1 MLILT
6 YANALILA
14 GAALVLA
21 GIVTSL
27 AARRFGAPL
36 LLVFLLMGMAAGPG
50 GLGLIRMGDPFLT
63 YLVGTVALAIILF
76 DGGLST
82 KVRRLRGALLPATLL
97 ATVGVVVTA
106 GLTALAAIPLFGLPP
121 LEAFLL
127 GAIVAS
133 TDAAA
138 VFFLLRTGGLQL
150 RPRVGAV
157 LEFES
162 GTNDPVA
169 VFIVLIVTEYLVA
182 PTGLGAGD
190 IAFHLAEHAVIG
202 ALAGIAGGFAL
213 VLALNRLDLPGGLQ
227 PIFALAATLVV
238 FGATA
243 VSGGSGFIAV
253 YLMGLIVAN
262 RPVRAFPTL
271 ARFTDGA
278 TWLAQIAMFLVL
290 GLLVSP
296 ANLPGVALAA
306 LGLTAFLTLIG
317 RPAAVALCLK
327 PFGFSWRETGFVA
340 WVGLRGAVSIFLAAV
355 PLLAG
360 APQAQLMFDVA
371 FVVVLSS
378 LLVQGWTIAP
388 SARLFGM
395 ALSRVTPDVH
405 RVEIDLP
412 GQTDQELAGY
422 PVTPEAAILKMPGLP
437 DWARLVLVARAGQV
451 LDAREATDLKPGD
464 YAYVL
469 APPKRVARLDRLFAP
484 DDTAKPVFGDL
495 ALRPETLMKELVAL
509 YPITI
514 APEEAD
520 KTLEAFII
528 GRLIDDPEVHDR
540 VELGPI
546 VLVVAAL
553 KNDRISR
560 VSLHLADLDA
570 ADPDAPRL
578 TRRQAALAWLKAR
591 IHLG

>member
-6 YANALILA
+6 YANSIILA

-36 LLVFLLMGMAAGPG
+36 LLVFLLLGMAAGPDG
-50 GLGLIRMGDPFLT
+50 FGFVRKGDPFLT

-82 KVRRLRGALLPATLL
+82 KLRRLRGALIPASLL
-97 ATVGVVVTA
+97 ATVGVLITA

-150 RPRVGAV
+150 RPRVSAV

-169 VFIVLIVTEYLVA
+169 VFIVLLVTEFLVA
-182 PTGLGAGD
+182 PTALGAGEV
-190 IAFHLAEHAVIG
+190 AFHLIEHAVIG
-202 ALAGIAGGFAL
+202 TLAGIAGGYAL
-213 VLALNRLDLPGGLQ
+213 VAALNRLDLPGGLQ
-227 PIFALAATLVV
+227 PIFALAATLFV
-238 FGATA
+238 FAATA
-243 VSGGSGFIAV
+243 VVGGSGFVSV

-262 RPVRAFPTL
+262 RPVRAYPTL

-296 ANLPGVALAA
+296 AKLPEIALAA
-306 LGLTAFLTLIG
+306 VAFAAFLTFIG

-327 PFGFSWRETGFVA
+327 PFGFSWPETGFVA

-360 APQAQLMFDVA
+360 VPQAQLMLEVA

-395 ALSRVTPDVH
+395 ALPRLTPDVH

-412 GQTDQELAGY
+412 GQTEHELAGY
-422 PVTPEAAILKMPGLP
+422 PVTPDAALLKMPSLP
-437 DWARLVLVARAGQV
+437 EWARLVFVSRAGQL
-451 LDAREATDLKPGD
+451 LDAREAGDLRPGD

-495 ALRPETLMKELVAL
+495 TLRPETRMSELAAL
-509 YPITI
+509 YPIEINDDEKT
-514 APEEAD
+514 
-520 KTLEAFII
+520 KTLEAFIA
-528 GRLIDDPEVHDR
+528 GRLVDEPEVHDR
-540 VELGPI
+540 IELGAI
-546 VLVVAAL
+546 ILVVAAL

-570 ADPDAPRL
+570 ADPDAPPM
-578 TRRQAALAWLKAR
+578 TRRQAAFAWLKAR